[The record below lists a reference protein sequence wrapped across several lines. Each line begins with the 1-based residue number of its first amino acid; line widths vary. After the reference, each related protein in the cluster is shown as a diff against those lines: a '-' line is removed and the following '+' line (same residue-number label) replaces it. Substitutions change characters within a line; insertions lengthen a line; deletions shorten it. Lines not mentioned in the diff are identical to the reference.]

1 MKRQHER
8 IRRYWVRV
16 WDYSSNG
23 FRFVNDWISIE
34 TPEHTVIEQF
44 SEKYPFTR
52 FRIDMENGDDFL
64 TIFESSPPFQ
74 KPLFQ

>member
-1 MKRQHER
+1 MKEQHDR